1 MKQFEIIEWLLI
13 TIFLFIILLIL
24 YRRVDM
30 REGMTDTH
38 SGSDERYTN
47 VVSHHYREMINTF
60 NLGVGILAG
69 TIVIFRNT

>member
-1 MKQFEIIEWLLI
+1 MNQSEIIEWVLI

-24 YRRVDM
+24 YRRVDT
-30 REGMTDTH
+30 REGLIDTH
-38 SGSDERYTN
+38 SGSDERYAN
-47 VVSHHYREMINTF
+47 VVSNIFREMINTF